1 MAMKRNSPDV
11 RPCVAIINTSLET
24 IQMLQDVLAEEGFAT
39 AAAYVTEFKRGERDL
54 AAFFR
59 QHQPQAVVYD
69 IAIPYIQNWQF
80 FQNQVLG
87 LDLLSAGRFVVT
99 TTNRSVLEQLVGP
112 TQAIELI
119 GRPYDLQTLISAVQ
133 RAASDAHTA
142 PQP

>member
-1 MAMKRNSPDV
+1 MAMKRNSPDA

-24 IQMLQDVLAEEGFAT
+24 IQMLQEVLTEEGFAT
-39 AAAYVTEFKRGERDL
+39 VAAYVIEFKRGERDL
-54 AAFFR
+54 TAFFR

-87 LDLLSAGRFVVT
+87 LDLLPARRFVVT

-119 GRPYDLQTLISAVQ
+119 GRPYDLQTLIAAVE
-133 RAASDAHTA
+133 RAATDADTA
-142 PQP
+142 T